1 MDKTENL
8 DIENNNIVSY
18 SFSNNTFPKEDRNK
32 NVYIYKWNK
41 FDGDFV
47 SKGESVG
54 ELNFDKSLRLTINL
68 YSDADGI
75 IEILKDAHKNGQTKE
90 FLKEGENIFIV
101 HKEPFEEKKIELKNK
116 RFYNTPQIII
126 DDFSKTKEIKWSSVN
141 GRTKESYYDT
151 EIYDSIILEGE
162 KWNMLFF
169 TFNNIGNKDYILF
182 KSAIKKFKINPGTKI
197 SFLFSNEEISTF
209 EIINKSYKHSESSFR
224 GNIFENK
231 IAITLYELELF
242 ENFDLL
248 KWQIEFPDSEIKIW
262 GEIDSDDTKFSI
274 KKFAKDYKEI
284 VQAEIPNYQPL
295 FKREI
300 NSSTVNSENCYVYLM
315 IDHVN
320 KYYKIG
326 ISNKPEFREKTL
338 QSEKPT
344 IELIGNKRFPNR
356 KIANSFEQALH
367 QAYSEKRIRGEW
379 FSLDF
384 NDVEDIKEALK

>member
-1 MDKTENL
+1 
-8 DIENNNIVSY
+8 V
-18 SFSNNTFPKEDRNK
+18 
-32 NVYIYKWNK
+32 
-41 FDGDFV
+41 
-47 SKGESVG
+47 
-54 ELNFDKSLRLTINL
+54 
-68 YSDADGI
+68 
-75 IEILKDAHKNGQTKE
+75 
-90 FLKEGENIFIV
+90 
-101 HKEPFEEKKIELKNK
+101 
-116 RFYNTPQIII
+116 
-126 DDFSKTKEIKWSSVN
+126 IKWSNVN

-248 KWQIEFPDSEIKIW
+248 KWQIEFPDSEIKIF

-320 KYYKIG
+320 KYHKIG

-344 IELIGNKRFPNR
+344 IELIINKRFPNR